1 MSFRALILLKSREAV
16 KHNAN
21 AKKSHFKFGDG
32 LYVITEKDI
41 QNVKIGGKI
50 TGAEAIYFE
59 GNPNAVGY
67 TKTEDSSENYLN
79 EIVTLNAL
87 KQTAS
92 GPRFQ
97 FGDIFASLAPL
108 KDPVTLIYLLFGG
121 IIVYGLLAG
130 ALGWV

>member
-1 MSFRALILLKSREAV
+1 MSFQAVILLKSREAV
-16 KHNAN
+16 SVRAN
-21 AKKSHFKFGDG
+21 AKKTHFNYGPG

-41 QNVKIGGKI
+41 QNVSRNGRI

-67 TKTEDSSENYLN
+67 TAGEDESSTFLS
-79 EIVTLNAL
+79 EIVTLNAI
-87 KQTAS
+87 KQVAS
-92 GPRFQ
+92 GPKFQ
-97 FGDIFASLAPL
+97 LGSFLAPLAGL
-108 KDPVTLIYLLFGG
+108 KDPVTWMYLLFGG

>member
-1 MSFRALILLKSREAV
+1 MSFSAVILLKSREAV
-16 KHNAN
+16 FVKAS
-21 AKKSHFKFGDG
+21 AKKSNFKYGDG
-32 LYVITEKDI
+32 LYVITEQDI
-41 QNVKIGGKI
+41 QNVSIDGKI

-67 TKTEDSSENYLN
+67 AVKEDSSESYLN

-87 KQTAS
+87 KQTAA
-92 GPRFQ
+92 GPKVH
-97 FGDIFASLAPL
+97 FGEMFAFLAPL
-108 KDPVTLIYLLFGG
+108 KEPTNLMWLLFVG